1 MWKIVNFVRT
11 SLFEFNRDRQ
21 RISAKLFET
30 FTSHNSLRGSAQ
42 RKEGLKSYF
51 RSQTIS
57 ASFIKSKNA
66 QLKKIHFGKSNKR
79 NTVYSNI
86 HKKSNSGTITIDEA

>member
-1 MWKIVNFVRT
+1 MWKIVNFIRT
-11 SLFEFNRDRQ
+11 SLFELNRDRQ
-21 RISAKLFET
+21 RILAKLFET
-30 FTSHNSLRGSAQ
+30 ITRRNSLRGSAQ

-57 ASFIKSKNA
+57 ANFIKSKNA
-66 QLKKIHFGKSNKR
+66 QQKKIHFGKSNKR

-86 HKKSNSGTITIDEA
+86 HKTSNSGTITIEEA